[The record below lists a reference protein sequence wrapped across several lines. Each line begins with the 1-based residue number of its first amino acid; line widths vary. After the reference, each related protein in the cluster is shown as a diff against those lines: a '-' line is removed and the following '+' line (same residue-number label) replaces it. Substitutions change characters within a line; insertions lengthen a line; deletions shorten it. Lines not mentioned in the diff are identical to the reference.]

1 MRITPLEI
9 RQHTFDKSF
18 RGYDTESVDAF
29 LLSLSQEWERVSEE
43 LRQSKQ
49 QLEVAEREIVR
60 MKEIEN
66 SLFKTLKA
74 AEDAQQEINAKAQAE
89 ADLITDKAKKDA
101 EEITAEAQK
110 GADMVISEAESKA
123 KFLVEDAVNDLKNYE
138 RDFKAMERYK
148 DYLVVELKS
157 FANDALDKVTKFEE
171 RINSRTNEAR
181 LNDLD
186 IKIAEKKAEIV
197 APVPVV
203 VVQETPIE
211 EIVQEAEE
219 NTIIEQNVV
228 SAQNQETIIAV
239 SSVVEEHKPVII
251 EAVKEP
257 EIDFEPAS
265 DFDDEDA
272 ELPTVHAILS
282 EEENVELP
290 TVNTILSEE
299 EKIEL
304 PTVNTILNEDED
316 VELPTVNA
324 ILGEEQHS
332 DFPSLPFNE
341 IADNLTREMKAARG
355 RPRKTSK
362 DDNLPTVSSVMEEFA
377 KESPAAISNG
387 GGSFFDNI

>member
-110 GADMVISEAESKA
+110 SADMVISEADSKA

-186 IKIAEKKAEIV
+186 IKISEKQAEII
-197 APVPVV
+197 APTVTVSEISV
-203 VVQETPIE
+203 EAVVQEVENVEGNKVAEPIVEQLISVPVTEIETVTETIE
-211 EIVQEAEE
+211 EQIPA
-219 NTIIEQNVV
+219 
-228 SAQNQETIIAV
+228 
-239 SSVVEEHKPVII
+239 VVES
-251 EAVKEP
+251 VKET
-257 EIDFEPAS
+257 EVDFEPAS
-265 DFDDEDA
+265 DFDDEDE
-272 ELPTVHAILS
+272 ELPTVHAILKEEAKLPTVS
-282 EEENVELP
+282 SILEENDSELP
-290 TVNTILSEE
+290 TVNSILSQEHHS
-299 EKIEL
+299 EL
-304 PTVNTILNEDED
+304 N
-316 VELPTVNA
+316 
-324 ILGEEQHS
+324 
-332 DFPSLPFNE
+332 SLPFNE
-341 IADNLTREMKAARG
+341 VADNLTKEMKAVRG
-355 RPRKTSK
+355 RPRKIGK

>member
-110 GADMVISEAESKA
+110 SADMVISEADSKA

-186 IKIAEKKAEIV
+186 IKISEKQAEII
-197 APVPVV
+197 APTVTVSEIPVEA
-203 VVQETPIE
+203 VVQEVENVEGNKVAEPIVEQLISVPVTEIETVTETIE
-211 EIVQEAEE
+211 EQIPA
-219 NTIIEQNVV
+219 
-228 SAQNQETIIAV
+228 
-239 SSVVEEHKPVII
+239 VVES
-251 EAVKEP
+251 VKET
-257 EIDFEPAS
+257 EVDFEPAS
-265 DFDDEDA
+265 DFDDEDE
-272 ELPTVHAILS
+272 ELPTVHAILK
-282 EEENVELP
+282 EEEAKLPTVSSILEENDSELP
-290 TVNTILSEE
+290 TVNSILSQEHHS
-299 EKIEL
+299 EL
-304 PTVNTILNEDED
+304 N
-316 VELPTVNA
+316 
-324 ILGEEQHS
+324 
-332 DFPSLPFNE
+332 SLPFNE
-341 IADNLTREMKAARG
+341 VADNLTKEMKAVRG
-355 RPRKTSK
+355 RPRKIGK

>member
-110 GADMVISEAESKA
+110 SADMVISEAESKA

-186 IKIAEKKAEIV
+186 IKIAEKEAEIIT
-197 APVPVV
+197 PIPVV
-203 VVQETPIE
+203 ITQETPVE
-211 EIVQEAEE
+211 NIVQEVEE
-219 NTIIEQNVV
+219 NKIVEPIVEETTNNVVNELEFGTEKLDTTINVIEQ
-228 SAQNQETIIAV
+228 SSLTDTELIKET
-239 SSVVEEHKPVII
+239 ET
-251 EAVKEP
+251 

-265 DFDDEDA
+265 DFDDENE

-282 EEENVELP
+282 EEDMELP
-290 TVNTILSEE
+290 TVHAILSEE
-299 EKIEL
+299 H
-304 PTVNTILNEDED
+304 
-316 VELPTVNA
+316 
-324 ILGEEQHS
+324 HS
-332 DFPSLPFNE
+332 DLPSLPFNE
-341 IADNLTREMKAARG
+341 IADNLTKEMKAARG

>member
-49 QLEVAEREIVR
+49 QFDVAEREIVR
-60 MKEIEN
+60 MKEIES

-74 AEDAQQEINAKAQAE
+74 AEGVQQEINAKAQAE
-89 ADLITDKAKKDA
+89 ADLITDKAKIDA
-101 EEITAEAQK
+101 EAILVEAHK
-110 GADMVISEAESKA
+110 SADMVISEAESKA

-186 IKIAEKKAEIV
+186 IKIEEKTPEIPLEV
-197 APVPVV
+197 ITQNVEEIDT
-203 VVQETPIE
+203 VQET
-211 EIVQEAEE
+211 VKD
-219 NTIIEQNVV
+219 
-228 SAQNQETIIAV
+228 
-239 SSVVEEHKPVII
+239 VVEEPASVII
-251 EAVKEP
+251 EEVS
-257 EIDFEPAS
+257 FEPAS
-265 DFDDEDA
+265 DFDDENA
-272 ELPTVHAILS
+272 ELPTVHAILK
-282 EEENVELP
+282 EENSTELSTTVQAISDEDEALELP
-290 TVNTILSEE
+290 TLQSILAEEHHSELE
-299 EKIEL
+299 
-304 PTVNTILNEDED
+304 
-316 VELPTVNA
+316 
-324 ILGEEQHS
+324 
-332 DFPSLPFNE
+332 LPFNE
-341 IADNLTREMKAARG
+341 MADSLTKEMKAARG
-355 RPRKTSK
+355 RPRKTTK

-377 KESPAAISNG
+377 KESPATISNG

>member
-49 QLEVAEREIVR
+49 QFDVAEREIVR
-60 MKEIEN
+60 MKEIES

-74 AEDAQQEINAKAQAE
+74 AEGVQQEINSKAQAE
-89 ADLITDKAKKDA
+89 ADLITDKAKIDA
-101 EEITAEAQK
+101 EAILAEAHK
-110 GADMVISEAESKA
+110 SADMVISEAESKA

-186 IKIAEKKAEIV
+186 IKIEEKTSEIPLEV
-197 APVPVV
+197 ITQKVENVEENNV
-203 VVQETPIE
+203 SNIETVQET
-211 EIVQEAEE
+211 VKD
-219 NTIIEQNVV
+219 
-228 SAQNQETIIAV
+228 
-239 SSVVEEHKPVII
+239 VVEETASVII
-251 EAVKEP
+251 EEVN
-257 EIDFEPAS
+257 FEPAS
-265 DFDDEDA
+265 DFDDENA
-272 ELPTVHAILS
+272 ELPTVHAILK
-282 EEENVELP
+282 EENRTELSTTIQAISDEGEALELP
-290 TVNTILSEE
+290 TLQSILEE
-299 EKIEL
+299 EHHSEL
-304 PTVNTILNEDED
+304 PTLQSILAEEHHS
-316 VELPTVNA
+316 EL
-324 ILGEEQHS
+324 E
-332 DFPSLPFNE
+332 LPFNE
-341 IADNLTREMKAARG
+341 MADSLTKEMKAARG
-355 RPRKTSK
+355 RPRKTTK
-362 DDNLPTVSSVMEEFA
+362 DDNLPTVSSVMEEFS
-377 KESPAAISNG
+377 KESPATISNG

>member
-74 AEDAQQEINAKAQAE
+74 AEDAQQEINSKAQAE
-89 ADLITDKAKKDA
+89 ADLITDKATKDA
-101 EEITAEAQK
+101 EEITAEARK
-110 GADMVISEAESKA
+110 GADMIISEAESKA

-186 IKIAEKKAEIV
+186 IKIAEKEAAII
-197 APVPVV
+197 APVPVIATPELSFETI
-203 VVQETPIE
+203 QE
-211 EIVQEAEE
+211 VEE
-219 NTIIEQNVV
+219 NKIIEP
-228 SAQNQETIIAV
+228 I
-239 SSVVEEHKPVII
+239 VEETTSLIINDSEPITTELSNVI
-251 EAVKEP
+251 VEP
-257 EIDFEPAS
+257 TLNVAETEVVFEPAS
-265 DFDDEDA
+265 DFDDENE

-282 EEENVELP
+282 ESKEEAELPTVHNILVEKEDEAELP

-299 EKIEL
+299 HHIDL
-304 PTVNTILNEDED
+304 
-316 VELPTVNA
+316 
-324 ILGEEQHS
+324 S
-332 DFPSLPFNE
+332 SLPFNE
-341 IADNLTREMKAARG
+341 IADNLTKEMKAARG
-355 RPRKTSK
+355 RPRKLTK
-362 DDNLPTVSSVMEEFA
+362 DDGLPTVSSVMEEFA
-377 KESPAAISNG
+377 KESPASISNG

>member
-49 QLEVAEREIVR
+49 QLEVADREIVR

-89 ADLITDKAKKDA
+89 ADLITDKAQKDA
-101 EEITAEAQK
+101 EEIKQEAQK
-110 GADMVISEAESKA
+110 SADMAISEAESKA

-186 IKIAEKKAEIV
+186 IKIEEKSTELIVSPTVAEVETPASELIISEPESEQVEEKEDEGVFEPIV
-197 APVPVV
+197 A
-203 VVQETPIE
+203 QE
-211 EIVQEAEE
+211 V
-219 NTIIEQNVV
+219 
-228 SAQNQETIIAV
+228 ETIIV
-239 SSVVEEHKPVII
+239 ETPSVVEET
-251 EAVKEP
+251 

-265 DFDDEDA
+265 DFDDEDK
-272 ELPTVHAILS
+272 ELPTVHAIL
-282 EEENVELP
+282 
-290 TVNTILSEE
+290 
-299 EKIEL
+299 
-304 PTVNTILNEDED
+304 
-316 VELPTVNA
+316 A
-324 ILGEEQHS
+324 EEQLEHN
-332 DFPSLPFNE
+332 FLPFNE
-341 IADNLTREMKAARG
+341 TADSLTKEMKAARG
-355 RPRKTSK
+355 RPRKLTK
-362 DDNLPTVSSVMEEFA
+362 DDSLPTVSSVMEEFA
-377 KESPAAISNG
+377 KDIPAAISNG